1 MADKRKA
8 ATGKPARGGQ
18 GVKKRRR
25 GKAAVGRIARP
36 REASEYRGI
45 AMDEHSV
52 QVREQIDAALSEAL
66 RLREDIT
73 QRIASGVY
81 RETTGLFEPPSGESS
96 QSAGVT
102 RRSRASRK

>member
-8 ATGKPARGGQ
+8 AIGKPAPR
-18 GVKKRRR
+18 VKKRR
-25 GKAAVGRIARP
+25 GGGAAVGRIARP

-52 QVREQIDAALSEAL
+52 QVREQIDAALTEAL

-81 RETTGLFEPPSGESS
+81 REPGLFAPFPSAISRPL
-96 QSAGVT
+96 GVA
-102 RRSRASRK
+102 RRSRSPRK